1 MIAFNQSCIPSC
13 SGCDHCEE
21 WFHADC
27 ISANQKEA
35 DKLQRESKYIKK
47 FFCSECREKNPHL
60 TIVYKSKYAEKI
72 KMEAEE
78 SRAKE
83 KKKEHKK
90 EKHKEK
96 HRDKDH
102 EKEKKSKDKKSEK
115 RRSRSRSKSKEKVKE
130 KRDQTRPYDKHAHKH
145 KNKDKEKDRDREK
158 EKTKEEKRSKVASE
172 DPPIETIDLRKPK
185 AESQEERIKAD
196 PMKEDDDIVILDEPK
211 PKKFKGEEYDKEK
224 RIEMSQSK
232 RMEELKRERSLSI
245 EMKSPKPKTD
255 VRKVLQPKLENDNV
269 VNLSD
274 SSDEWSPAVGV
285 SRSVTAVKAT
295 VKRKASKDQRDKER
309 LKKRRDV
316 ESSSDEDEI
325 EIDELA
331 PRQCHGMNCVN
342 CARVGSKYCSDQCGT
357 SLATLRIYQVRKGHS
372 EHTSEYSWVTKTNM
386 LIADIARS
394 DQGVESNTL
403 QEFRDKPQGTGMDDN
418 R

>member
-1 MIAFNQSCIPSC
+1 M
-13 SGCDHCEE
+13 
-21 WFHADC
+21 
-27 ISANQKEA
+27 
-35 DKLQRESKYIKK
+35 
-47 FFCSECREKNPHL
+47 
-60 TIVYKSKYAEKI
+60 YKSKYAEKI
-72 KMEAEE
+72 KAEAEE
-78 SRAKE
+78 SRSKE
-83 KKKEHKK
+83 KKKEKEHKK

-115 RRSRSRSKSKEKVKE
+115 RRSRSRSRSKEKAKE

-158 EKTKEEKRSKVASE
+158 DKEREKEKEKIKEEKKFKVALE

-196 PMKEDDDIVILDEPK
+196 SLKDDDDIVILDGPK

-224 RIEMSQSK
+224 RIEMSQSR

-245 EMKSPKPKTD
+245 EMKSPKAKTD

-309 LKKRRDV
+309 VKKRREV
-316 ESSSDEDEI
+316 ETSSDEDEI
-325 EIDELA
+325 EVDELA

-357 SLATLRIYQVRKGHS
+357 SLATLRIYQVREDHS
-372 EHTSEYSWVTKTNM
+372 NFSCLYLFYLK
-386 LIADIARS
+386 
-394 DQGVESNTL
+394 
-403 QEFRDKPQGTGMDDN
+403 
-418 R
+418 

>member
-1 MIAFNQSCIPSC
+1 
-13 SGCDHCEE
+13 
-21 WFHADC
+21 
-27 ISANQKEA
+27 
-35 DKLQRESKYIKK
+35 
-47 FFCSECREKNPHL
+47 
-60 TIVYKSKYAEKI
+60 
-72 KMEAEE
+72 MEAEE

-96 HRDKDH
+96 HRDKEH

-158 EKTKEEKRSKVASE
+158 DKEKTKDEKKSKAALE

-196 PMKEDDDIVILDEPK
+196 PVKEEDDIVILDEPK

-285 SRSVTAVKAT
+285 SRPVTAVKAT

-309 LKKRRDV
+309 VKKRRDV

-325 EIDELA
+325 EVDELA
-331 PRQCHGMNCVN
+331 PRQCFGMNCVN

-357 SLATLRIYQVRKGHS
+357 SLATLRIYQVRNSEQTVNTGHETYSLQTLPDRIREWNQTPCKSS
-372 EHTSEYSWVTKTNM
+372 ETNHRE
-386 LIADIARS
+386 L
-394 DQGVESNTL
+394 V
-403 QEFRDKPQGTGMDDN
+403 
-418 R
+418 

>member
-1 MIAFNQSCIPSC
+1 MRIPSNIFKYC
-13 SGCDHCEE
+13 AFLHLSGCDHCEE

-35 DKLQRESKYIKK
+35 EKLQKESKYIKK

-72 KMEAEE
+72 KLEAEE
-78 SRAKE
+78 LRARE
-83 KKKEHKK
+83 RKKEHKK

-145 KNKDKEKDRDREK
+145 KMKDKEKDRDRERDKEREGDKEREK
-158 EKTKEEKRSKVASE
+158 EKTKEEKKSKAALE

-185 AESQEERIKAD
+185 AESQEERVKTD
-196 PMKEDDDIVILDEPK
+196 LVKEEDDIVILDEPK
-211 PKKFKGEEYDKEK
+211 PKKFKGEDYDKEK
-224 RIEMSQSK
+224 RIEMSQSR

-245 EMKSPKPKTD
+245 EMKSPKAKTD

-274 SSDEWSPAVGV
+274 SSDEWSPAIGV

-295 VKRKASKDQRDKER
+295 VKRKASKDQRDKESR
-309 LKKRRDV
+309 VKKRRDV
-316 ESSSDEDEI
+316 ESSSDDDDI
-325 EIDELA
+325 EVDELA
-331 PRQCHGMNCVN
+331 PRQCYGMNCVN

-357 SLATLRIYQVRKGHS
+357 SLATLRIYQVTQR
-372 EHTSEYSWVTKTNM
+372 T
-386 LIADIARS
+386 
-394 DQGVESNTL
+394 
-403 QEFRDKPQGTGMDDN
+403 QE
-418 R
+418 